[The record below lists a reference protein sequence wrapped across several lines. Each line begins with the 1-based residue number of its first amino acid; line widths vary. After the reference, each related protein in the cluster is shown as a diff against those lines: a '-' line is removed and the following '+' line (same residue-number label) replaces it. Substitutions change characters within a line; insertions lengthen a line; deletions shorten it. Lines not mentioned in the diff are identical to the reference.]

1 MSLSEKEKLEFYKRV
16 IKEPYEKKDYI
27 WYEAEFKSL
36 IELYNFLKTN
46 PKRNENIFRELTS
59 IASLDSNNIFYEMEY
74 DEAIECLLG
83 SYDRNIDKLLELKK
97 NLSSTIYFPSMR
109 RNVVKSFTGSR
120 ICTNS
125 FITNNPKRYY
135 KLERALEKKFITIH
149 VNLGY
154 SNITPTNAVLNRGA
168 LIYNLVNM
176 LEENNYSVEL
186 DTFFLLKVENQE
198 IAYIKVRIKNVN
210 EKFSLKTGVFPLTS
224 KDFQRRI
231 IFRVIESLNVQNRKW
246 GTLYG
251 SPVKDIE
258 ASSLLKIKDKDIY
271 IASPLDIGIK
281 GEDLREDIENFLDYV
296 KIKQYVNVRTR

>member
-176 LEENNYSVEL
+176 LEENNYSDISAE
-186 DTFFLLKVENQE
+186 TQRLK
-198 IAYIKVRIKNVN
+198 
-210 EKFSLKTGVFPLTS
+210 
-224 KDFQRRI
+224 RI
-231 IFRVIESLNVQNRKW
+231 IMKANNI
-246 GTLYG
+246 
-251 SPVKDIE
+251 KDIQDVPSINE
-258 ASSLLKIKDKDIY
+258 MIPVMYLKKQDKRY
-271 IASPLDIGIK
+271 K
-281 GEDLREDIENFLDYV
+281 GLRLF
-296 KIKQYVNVRTR
+296 VNVRENGYIDLYLIDLYHLGINAYNSTTGTYNLDRNYNTNKDCDVCISKIIDDFYKEN